1 MTTTEVDARTG
12 ERSAFPPG
20 FLWGAATAAYQ
31 IEGASTEDGRTA
43 SIWDTFSHTPGK
55 TVNGETGD
63 VAADHYHRYRDDVAL
78 MGELGIAAYRFSVS
92 WPRVIPGGSGPV
104 NAKGLDFYSRL
115 VDSLLEASI
124 QPVITMYHWDLP
136 QELEDA
142 GGWTNRA
149 TTERFAEYA
158 AVLARALGDRVSMWT
173 TFNEPWC
180 SAFLGYSAGVHAPGR
195 QEPASAFS
203 AVHHLLL
210 AHGLAVGELR
220 STLPAE
226 TKASITLNLHVVRPA
241 TESAADLD
249 AARQIDGLANRVWL
263 DPLFKGSYP
272 ADVLHD
278 TREITDWSFVQPG
291 DLEVISRPLDVLG
304 VNYYSPTL
312 VRAYAGAGPK
322 ATADGH
328 GKGGETWPGASA
340 VEFLPQQGQ
349 HTEMDWV
356 VDPSGLYDLLMRLH
370 RELPD
375 LPLMM
380 TENGAAF
387 VDVVREDGS
396 VPDPDRVNYLRVHL
410 NAVADAITDG
420 ADVRGYFVWSL
431 LDNYEWAWGYDRR
444 FGVIRVDFD
453 TQQRTIKDSGRF
465 YADVVRA
472 NSVPSA

>member
-1 MTTTEVDARTG
+1 MTTTELAARTG
-12 ERSAFPPG
+12 ERLAFPPG
-20 FLWGAATAAYQ
+20 FIWGAATAAYQ
-31 IEGASTEDGRTA
+31 IEGAATEDGRTA

-124 QPVITMYHWDLP
+124 QPVVTLYHWDLP

-149 TTERFAEYA
+149 TSERFAEYA
-158 AVLARALGDRVSMWT
+158 AVLAGALGDRVATWT

-180 SAFLGYSAGVHAPGR
+180 SAFLGYSSGVHAPGR
-195 QEPASAFS
+195 QEPAAALS

-210 AHGLAVGELR
+210 AHGLAIGELR
-220 STLPAE
+220 SVLPAE
-226 TKASITLNLHVVRPA
+226 ARTAITLNLHVVRPA
-241 TESAADLD
+241 TQSAADLD

-272 ADVLHD
+272 EDVLHD

-304 VNYYSPTL
+304 VNYYTPTL
-312 VRAYAGAGPK
+312 VRAYDGSGPK
-322 ATADGH
+322 STADGH
-328 GKGGETWPGASA
+328 GQGGETWPGASS
-340 VEFLPQQGQ
+340 VEFLPQEGQ
-349 HTEMDWV
+349 HTEMGWV
-356 VDPSGLYDLLMRLH
+356 VDPTGLYDLLMRLH

-387 VDVVREDGS
+387 IDVVEPDGS
-396 VPDPDRVNYLRVHL
+396 VPDPDRVNYLRGHL
-410 NAVADAITDG
+410 NAVANAITDG

-431 LDNYEWAWGYDRR
+431 MDNYEWAWGYAKR

-453 TQQRTIKDSGRF
+453 TQERTIKDSGRF
-465 YADVVRA
+465 YADVVRE